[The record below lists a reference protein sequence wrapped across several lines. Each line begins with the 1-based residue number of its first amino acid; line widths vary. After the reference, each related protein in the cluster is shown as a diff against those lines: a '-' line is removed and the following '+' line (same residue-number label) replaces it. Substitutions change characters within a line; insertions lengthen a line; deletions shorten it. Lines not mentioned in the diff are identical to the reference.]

1 MSQGGGELGTD
12 FLSFMKFKTLTPEE
26 AVEMIENGENIGL
39 SGFTAAGAPKATT
52 RALAEKANKEH
63 AAGRPFKVNLF
74 TGASTSSATDGVL
87 SQADAIDIRVP
98 YQGSPDLRKNINS
111 QKVRYNDMHL
121 SHVAMYMR
129 YGFIPP
135 VKTAIIEATEVT
147 DDGKI
152 ALTTAGGNTPTYC
165 KLAERIIVELNA
177 YHNPNLKELHDIY
190 IPKDPPNR
198 ESIPLTQVQ
207 GRIGTTMLQV
217 DPAKIV
223 AVVHT
228 NENDH
233 IAPFKPG
240 DPVTDKIGQN
250 VCDFLE
256 ADLKAGRIPPEFLPI
271 QSGVGNIANAVL
283 AALGRNK
290 EIPPF
295 KMHTEV
301 IQDSVIK
308 LMDEGRC
315 VFVSGCSLTLSDDC
329 LKHVYENF
337 EAYKDKILLRP
348 QEISNNPEVVRRLG
362 LICMNTAIEVDIF
375 GHVNS
380 THFYG
385 RQMMNGIGGS
395 GDFARNG
402 YLTIFT
408 CPSVA
413 KGGAISSIVPMCSHI
428 DHTEHDVDI
437 VVTEQ
442 GVADLRGKCPRE
454 RAEELIE
461 KCAHPDYKQALR
473 DYVALTPGYHTPC
486 NVEHAL
492 DFHKAFLTEGDM
504 HKASFKKE

>member
-1 MSQGGGELGTD
+1 
-12 FLSFMKFKTLTPEE
+12 MKFKTMTPEE
-26 AVEMIENGENIGL
+26 AVGLIRNGENIGL
-39 SGFTAAGAPKATT
+39 SGFTAAGAPKATA
-52 RALAEKANKEH
+52 RALAKKAEAEH
-63 AAGRPFKVNLF
+63 AAGRPFKVNIF
-74 TGASTSSATDGVL
+74 TGASTSSETDGAL
-87 SQADAIDIRVP
+87 ARADAIDIRMP
-98 YQGSPDLRKNINS
+98 YQGNPDLRKNINT
-111 QKVRYNDMHL
+111 QKVRYSDLHL
-121 SHVAMYMR
+121 SHIAMNMR
-129 YGFIPP
+129 YGFVPRA
-135 VKTAIIEATEVT
+135 TMAIVEATEVT

-152 ALTTAGGNTPTYC
+152 ALTTAGGNTATYC
-165 KLAERIIVELNA
+165 KLADRIIVEVNA
-177 YHNPNLKELHDIY
+177 YHHPQLKELHDIY
-190 IPKDPPNR
+190 MPKDPPNR
-198 ESIPLTQVQ
+198 EPIPITSVED
-207 GRIGTTMLQV
+207 RIGTTMLQV

-223 AVVHT
+223 AIVNT

-240 DPVTDKIGQN
+240 DPVTDKIGEN
-250 VCDFLE
+250 VCNFLA
-256 ADLKAGRIPPEFLPI
+256 ADLKAGRIPPGFLPI

-283 AALGRNK
+283 AALGRNT

-295 KMHTEV
+295 RMQTEV

-308 LMDEGRC
+308 LMDAGRC
-315 VFVSGCSLTLSDDC
+315 LFVSGCSLTLSDDC
-329 LKHVYENF
+329 LKHVYEHF
-337 EAYKDKILLRP
+337 DLYKNKIVLR
-348 QEISNNPEVVRRLG
+348 QLEISNNPEIARRLG

-454 RAEELIE
+454 RAVEIIE

-473 DYVALTPGYHTPC
+473 DYVALTPLYHTPC
-486 NVEHAL
+486 CVEHAL
-492 DFHKAFLTEGDM
+492 DFHKAFLNEGDM
-504 HKASFKKE
+504 RKVSFKKA